1 LNGQGLKINV
11 VCGRSAGEENT
22 AAKPTEKAKNN
33 IICCTTPINP
43 PAQRITR
50 VTATEGRIT
59 HSGRYVT
66 PVHPPPQNF
75 GVISIECS
83 ATESVPSDSKGPIY
97 HSHRVKKAA
106 SRFLGNEV
114 ETKVTSSFHKNLSRS
129 IAAQNW
135 MVNIKMESQ
144 KKLKVDLVAE
154 KDLQAKA
161 MEQFLM
167 WKG

>member
-1 LNGQGLKINV
+1 LSGQGLKINV

-50 VTATEGRIT
+50 VTATEGHIT
-59 HSGRYVT
+59 RSGRYVT

-75 GVISIECS
+75 GVISIEGS
-83 ATESVPSDSKGPIY
+83 ATE
-97 HSHRVKKAA
+97 
-106 SRFLGNEV
+106 
-114 ETKVTSSFHKNLSRS
+114 T
-129 IAAQNW
+129 
-135 MVNIKMESQ
+135 VNIKMESQ